1 MPADSP
7 PSPLPHQR
15 RRQILEQ
22 LEATGAA
29 RVADLAPRLGVTEET
44 VRRDLE
50 RLHAEGQL
58 QRIHGGAIPIGS
70 DRSEVPLK
78 VRQTTRVAEKQA
90 IAALAAGMVV
100 EGDVLAIDSSSTA
113 FEVARLL
120 PNQRLV
126 VVTNGIDALRELAR
140 RSEVQVY
147 STGGQLLRDSGS
159 LIGALAESAIRQFGI
174 TKAIVSCKGIDAAR
188 GASEATVEHA
198 AIKRAMLAMADE
210 VILLADHGK
219 LGIQS
224 TSFFATAAEC
234 RTLITDSHAENNQL
248 QALRGTGLN
257 IVVAAAPS
265 A

>member
-1 MPADSP
+1 MPPANST
-7 PSPLPHQR
+7 PLPHQR
-15 RRQILEQ
+15 RRQILEE
-22 LEATGAA
+22 LAATGAA

-58 QRIHGGAIPIGS
+58 QRIHGGAIPVGS
-70 DRSEVPLK
+70 DQREVPLK
-78 VRQTTRVAEKQA
+78 VRQTTRVAEKRA
-90 IAALAAGMVV
+90 IAALAAAMVV

-113 FEVARLL
+113 FEVARLI

-159 LIGALAESAIRQFGI
+159 LIGALAEGAIRQFGI
-174 TKAIVSCKGIDAAR
+174 TKAIVSCKGIEAGR

-198 AIKRAMLAMADE
+198 AMKRAMLAMADDI
-210 VILLADHGK
+210 ILLADHSK
-219 LGIQS
+219 LGVQS
-224 TSFFATAAEC
+224 TSYFASAAEC
-234 RTLITDSHAENNQL
+234 RTLITDNGAEQAQL
-248 QALRGTGLN
+248 QALRSTGLN
-257 IVVAAAPS
+257 VLVASPS
-265 A
+265 TSV